1 MKNNVSK
8 TQKSKKVIECK
19 KELEIEEK
27 SFQK

>member
-1 MKNNVSK
+1 MKNNINK
-8 TQKSKKVIECK
+8 TQNSKKVVECK